1 VDDVIPSVIKHSAM
15 FGWKGVSWSTY
26 ADSIRVESEADA
38 ISSEGRLPE
47 PAKLTEI
54 SEKLH
59 TRYLVLVQVEEVA
72 GNAPKATYAKR
83 QFAMRG
89 ATETQAKI
97 TVFDAELDKFV
108 WQADRKETSQNS
120 ISADEVERLLEAA
133 VHSGLDGFMMGK
145 RMDGLSVSL

>member
-1 VDDVIPSVIKHSAM
+1 
-15 FGWKGVSWSTY
+15 
-26 ADSIRVESEADA
+26 
-38 ISSEGRLPE
+38 
-47 PAKLTEI
+47 
-54 SEKLH
+54 
-59 TRYLVLVQVEEVA
+59 
-72 GNAPKATYAKR
+72 
-83 QFAMRG
+83 MRG